1 MKTTVS
7 TQEFDRS
14 LLDFIGFLEKAR
26 EQIPPSF
33 DSDRLERIRKEVEE
47 LRLAAIEAE
56 ILAEYPELGRINH
69 DLLEIIGTEPDL
81 PLEEE
86 RHALAEAIS
95 QFAGRV
101 DDSD

>member
-1 MKTTVS
+1 MKTAVS
-7 TQEFDRS
+7 IQEFDRS
-14 LLDFIGFLEKAR
+14 LLDFISFLEKAK

-33 DSDRLERIRKEVEE
+33 DRDRLEKIRKEVEE

-56 ILAEYPELGRINH
+56 ILAEYPELGQINH
-69 DLLEIIGTEPDL
+69 DLLEVIGTEPDL

-86 RHALAEAIS
+86 KEALAKAIW